1 MRRFSLG
8 RMAEESGATL
18 VEFAVTLPLLV
29 VVLYAVFDFG
39 SVYSLKQKLGSA
51 VYECARAGASQSPGN
66 LGDAGVDTT
75 GSVGDL
81 RALVANSLKGA
92 GINDCGL
99 LAASATSSPPPFAT
113 WVYNVAGPGCP
124 GSLKLTIERQNVVT
138 AGAVKVVYTHVHLE
152 YPFQWRLGKVLQ
164 LVSTGPGVPA
174 LTILTADAAMPNLN

>member
-1 MRRFSLG
+1 MRLFSQG
-8 RMAEESGATL
+8 RIAEESGATL

-66 LGDAGVDTT
+66 LKDTGVDDT

-81 RALVANSLKGA
+81 KALVANSLKGS
-92 GINDCGL
+92 GLNDCGL
-99 LAASATSSPPPFAT
+99 LASAGATSSPPPFAT
-113 WVYNVAGPGCP
+113 WVYNVTAPGCP

-138 AGAVKVVYTHVHLE
+138 AGAVKVIYTHVHLE
-152 YPFQWRLGKVLQ
+152 YPFQWQLGKVIQ
-164 LVSTGPGVPA
+164 LVSPA
-174 LTILTADAAMPNLN
+174 GTFPVTILTADAAMPNLN